1 MDQLCDASKTLPII
15 SYQPWAMTNP
25 QTEDAPD
32 FFKTLA
38 HSLRVDTVVAKS
50 SIKATFLSLTSE
62 EFLTKKTFLTLACL
76 CFFSRLNCGTVAL
89 VLNKL
94 PETILIFKRFAS
106 ALAKT
111 SLWLTHLSL

>member
-1 MDQLCDASKTLPII
+1 MPPLII
-15 SYQPWAMTNP
+15 SYQAWAITNP
-25 QTEDAPD
+25 QTENTPD

-38 HSLRVDTVVAKS
+38 HSRRVDTVVATS
-50 SIKATFLSLTSE
+50 SIKATFLDWKMRG
-62 EFLTKKTFLTLACL
+62 FLTTKTFLTFNFLS
-76 CFFSRLNCGTVAL
+76 FFSRLNCGTVAL

-111 SLWLTHLSL
+111 SL